1 MKRILTALVAL
12 PILLYTVW
20 SQIPYF
26 FVGLATIAA
35 LLALGEFYNIAARI
49 GSRAHIVPGY
59 GAALL
64 VMACFVADMSAG
76 IVAVMAALAL
86 VSLSIE
92 LATAKE
98 LNKTLGVVA
107 ATLMGVIY
115 VVLLAG
121 YLVGVRMIPDTFTA
135 MPVPHLAAKLLTM
148 FFAMV
153 MLTDTGAYY
162 TGRSLGRHKL
172 APRISPGKTI
182 EGAVGGFIA
191 TMLTGPLCHYTFFPE
206 IPLLQAMLLGAAIGL
221 VGQVGDLA
229 ESMLKR
235 GANVKDSSN
244 LLPGHGGMLDRVDSI
259 LFCAPLLYY
268 YARVFLPKW

>member
-20 SQIPYF
+20 SQNPYF

-35 LLALGEFYNIAARI
+35 LLALGEFYHLAAKI
-49 GSRAHIVPGY
+49 GSRAHIVPSY

-64 VMACFVADMSAG
+64 VMACFVTDMPAG
-76 IVAVMAALAL
+76 IVAVMAALAI

-98 LNKTLGVVA
+98 LNKTLGGVA
-107 ATLMGVIY
+107 ATLMGLIY

-121 YLVGVRMIPDTFTA
+121 YLVGVRMIPDSFTA
-135 MPVPHLAAKLLTM
+135 TPVPHLAAKLLTM

-191 TMLTGPLCHYTFFPE
+191 AMLTGPLCRYTFFPE

-235 GANVKDSSN
+235 GANIKDSSN
-244 LLPGHGGMLDRVDSI
+244 LLPGHGGMLDRVDSL

-268 YARVFLPKW
+268 YARLFLPKW

>member
-26 FVGLATIAA
+26 FVALATVAA
-35 LLALGEFYNIAARI
+35 LLALGEFYLLAAKV
-49 GSRAHIVPGY
+49 GGRAHAVPGY
-59 GAALL
+59 AAGLL
-64 VMACFVADMSAG
+64 VMTCFVADTPAAIAG
-76 IVAVMAALAL
+76 VMAALAI
-86 VSLSIE
+86 VSLTIE
-92 LATAKE
+92 MATAKE
-98 LNKTLGVVA
+98 LDKSLGAVA

-115 VVLLAG
+115 VVVLAG
-121 YLVGVRMIPDTFTA
+121 YLVGVRMIPDGLTPS
-135 MPVPHLAAKLLTM
+135 PVPHLAAKLLTM

-153 MLTDTGAYY
+153 MLTDTGAFYA
-162 TGRSLGRHKL
+162 GRSLGRHKL

-182 EGAVGGFIA
+182 EGAVGGFLTA
-191 TMLTGPLCHYTFFPE
+191 MLVGPLCHYTFFPE
-206 IPLLQAMLLGAAIGL
+206 IPLGQALLLGAALGL

-235 GANVKDSSN
+235 GAQVKDSSN
-244 LLPGHGGMLDRVDSI
+244 LLPGHGGMLDRVDSL

-268 YARVFLPKW
+268 YARWFLPKW

>member
-35 LLALGEFYNIAARI
+35 LLALGEFLNLAAKI

-64 VMACFVADMSAG
+64 VMACFVADMPAG
-76 IVAVMAALAL
+76 MIAVMAALVI

-92 LATAKE
+92 LATAKA
-98 LNKTLGVVA
+98 LNKSLGVVA
-107 ATLMGVIY
+107 ATLMGLIY

-121 YLVGVRMIPDTFTA
+121 YLVGVRMIADSFTPT
-135 MPVPHLAAKLLTM
+135 PVPHLAAKLLTM

-162 TGRSLGRHKL
+162 VGRSLGRHKL
-172 APRISPGKTI
+172 
-182 EGAVGGFIA
+182 
-191 TMLTGPLCHYTFFPE
+191 
-206 IPLLQAMLLGAAIGL
+206 
-221 VGQVGDLA
+221 
-229 ESMLKR
+229 
-235 GANVKDSSN
+235 
-244 LLPGHGGMLDRVDSI
+244 
-259 LFCAPLLYY
+259 
-268 YARVFLPKW
+268 